1 MKKKILSVAALLTLG
16 LMVSVGVNL
25 HQNAALSDVALA
37 NIEALADGEG
47 GDIEVTIT
55 CDGGGQGRCWTEDRY
70 SDGKPTG
77 KCVWSGYQNDTC
89 YESGL

>member
-37 NIEALADGEG
+37 NIEALASGEG

-55 CDGGGQGRCWTEDRY
+55 CDSEEGRCWKEVRDNSDR
-70 SDGKPTG
+70 PTG
-77 KCVWSGYQNDTC
+77 ECEWSGYQNDTC
-89 YESGL
+89 YKRRL